1 MTAAGRRAR
10 GHAQSILKA
19 LLGEAPRT
27 LHALGGGLSNQVF
40 KAKRGTD
47 VFVIRLNDD
56 PAKVKDYLKEQW
68 AMAAARAQ
76 GVPVPEVLEVGAAPI
91 PFMVSRAVAGE
102 EATHHRERRAVLRS
116 LGGFLRRIH
125 AVPTS
130 GFGQT
135 FDWSGNVLSRKET
148 WRDYL
153 KREFRGEAR
162 IEALERHGVLAPPQ
176 ARRLR
181 AALRAVARW
190 EVAPALN
197 HGDPRL
203 KNVMADDA
211 GTVTAIL
218 DWEFCTS
225 HAAPWWDLSLA
236 LHDLNVDAKE
246 ALLEGYGLSP
256 PEIRERSEALRLF
269 NVLNY
274 AGAAGKAAKEKDAAA
289 LGWIGA
295 RLAGA
300 LDLYG

>member
-1 MTAAGRRAR
+1 MTAAQRRAR
-10 GHAQSILKA
+10 AHAQAILKG

-27 LHALGGGLSNQVF
+27 LHALGGGLSNHVF
-40 KAKRGTD
+40 RTRRGSD

-68 AMAAARAQ
+68 AMAAARAE

-116 LGGFLRRIH
+116 LGELLRRIH

-135 FDWSGNVLSRKET
+135 FDWSGNLLSRKES

-153 KREFRGEAR
+153 KREFKGEER
-162 IEALERHGVLAPPQ
+162 VALLLRHGVIGAAQ
-176 ARRLR
+176 AKHLR
-181 AALRAVARW
+181 GTLREVAGW
-190 EVAPALN
+190 EVRPALN

-203 KNVMADDA
+203 KNVMADGD
-211 GTVTAIL
+211 GSVTAIL

-225 HAAPWWDLSLA
+225 HAAPWWDMSLA

-256 PEIRERSEALRLF
+256 AAIREASPGLRLF

-274 AGAAGKAAKEKDAAA
+274 AGAVDKAAREKDAAA
-289 LGWIGA
+289 LGWFGA
-295 RLAGA
+295 RLCGA